1 MFQYLEALVENKTMN
16 FPQDLLKPMFE
27 LYCDITTMYLN
38 QKSPTQIGHQLDL
51 NFRNNQPSITQKIIE
66 STLTAEMQ
74 SGVSALDQESRNE
87 IEESFRRC
95 EGMVNTLRSSMAPG
109 PQQPIGYWL
118 SSVDVI
124 NVSKSSGIIVSLTN
138 FNLLS

>member
-1 MFQYLEALVENKTMN
+1 
-16 FPQDLLKPMFE
+16 
-27 LYCDITTMYLN
+27 
-38 QKSPTQIGHQLDL
+38 
-51 NFRNNQPSITQKIIE
+51 
-66 STLTAEMQ
+66 MQ

-124 NVSKSSGIIVSLTN
+124 NVSKSLGIIVSLTN
-138 FNLLS
+138 FNLLY